1 MRSPTEPQKIH
12 LKLLPVQT
20 WCNNNLEKFRAQ
32 SERPL
37 ILLLSLHPGLKKQLF
52 ALVFLHLVVSTG
64 RSSHQQAT
72 HHYFYPAI
80 TTGSG
85 MQKCT
90 YFSSRSSSLLCV
102 LLGAMA
108 NSVSSI
114 SNYGLQSHEMLWNW
128 GKIKCI
134 CLRWRGKWRG
144 WRIQDWSTTVFNDLS
159 SPRLSGGSAIKLARE
174 EITVYEELEFISK
187 PG

>member
-1 MRSPTEPQKIH
+1 MRSPTEPHKIH
-12 LKLLPVQT
+12 LRLLPVQT
-20 WCNNNLEKFRAQ
+20 WCSNNLVKFRAQ

-102 LLGAMA
+102 LLGAMEG
-108 NSVSSI
+108 
-114 SNYGLQSHEMLWNW
+114 GLLRQQVYLSPITDCNLTRCCEIE
-128 GKIKCI
+128 GK
-134 CLRWRGKWRG
+134 
-144 WRIQDWSTTVFNDLS
+144 
-159 SPRLSGGSAIKLARE
+159 
-174 EITVYEELEFISK
+174 
-187 PG
+187 

>member
-1 MRSPTEPQKIH
+1 M
-12 LKLLPVQT
+12 VQQQFGEIQST
-20 WCNNNLEKFRAQ
+20 IREAFNTFTFSSSRAQ
-32 SERPL
+32 
-37 ILLLSLHPGLKKQLF
+37 KYLF

-102 LLGAMA
+102 LLGAMEGGLLRQQVYLQLRIA
-108 NSVSSI
+108 I
-114 SNYGLQSHEMLWNW
+114 SRDVV
-128 GKIKCI
+128 K
-134 CLRWRGKWRG
+134 LRENK
-144 WRIQDWSTTVFNDLS
+144 VHLS
-159 SPRLSGGSAIKLARE
+159 EVARQVARVTNPRLINNSLQ
-174 EITVYEELEFISK
+174 
-187 PG
+187 